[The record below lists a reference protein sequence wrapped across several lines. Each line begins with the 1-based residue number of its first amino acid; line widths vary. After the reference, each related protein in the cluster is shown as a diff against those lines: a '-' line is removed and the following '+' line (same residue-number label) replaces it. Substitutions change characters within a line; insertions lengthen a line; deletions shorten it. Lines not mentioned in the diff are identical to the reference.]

1 MKPLE
6 GLGGLVLQAGEMK
19 ERPPFTLWRMMFQE
33 LLSSFFVAFL
43 FFFVVFL
50 INQVLLFGEDILSRG
65 ADFLSVAKLLVY
77 SLPTILAITVP
88 FSVLAATLMT
98 SSRQNADNEFLAS
111 STLGVRLIWL
121 YIPFLIVG
129 IALAISSFYF
139 NDWSMPRATQGFKQ
153 VYAELI
159 RKSSRIELTPYSI
172 KKYGDKLLVT
182 GPAEAEGNIQ
192 DILIIDRARG
202 YDSSVISAN
211 SVGIEFSEDMLS
223 AILSMDNVTEAR
235 KQQGG
240 NEGDF
245 SITQARSAAIRIQ
258 LQEQLPNYSTTAP
271 SEMSQAT
278 LARQIKTKEQRLA
291 TRKEDHRSQE
301 AAILDRLRLS
311 YGSLS
316 FHDETTSAK
325 PGQTQTGTDPQHR
338 PLSTSQDIASVLGAL
353 ASLRNQKIGDTSLQ
367 IYRLEYQKKIAIPS
381 ACFFFAFLAFP
392 LGIGSKR
399 AGRTAGFGLALVL
412 AVMYWALLFVGQT
425 LGYRQSVDPVFSM
438 WMPNLVIF
446 LAALVLWIIRKTTKG
461 HFL

>member
-1 MKPLE
+1 MKPLA

-19 ERPPFTLWRMMFQE
+19 ERPPFTLWRMMFKE

-129 IALAISSFYF
+129 MALGIGSFYF
-139 NDWSMPRATQGFKQ
+139 NDWSMPRAAQGFKQ

-159 RKSSRIELTPYSI
+159 NKSSRIELTPYSI

-182 GPAEAEGNIQ
+182 GPAGEEGSIQ
-192 DILIIDRARG
+192 DILIIDRVKG
-202 YDSSVISAN
+202 NDSNIISAN
-211 SVGIEFSEDMLS
+211 NVGIEFSEDMLS
-223 AILSMDNVTEAR
+223 AILSMDNVTEAK
-235 KQQGG
+235 KQQDG

-258 LQEQLPNYSTTAP
+258 LQEQLSNYSATAP

-278 LARQIKTKEQRLA
+278 LARQIKTKEQRLT

-301 AAILDRLRLS
+301 VAVLDRLRLS
-311 YGSLS
+311 YDSLS
-316 FHDETTSAK
+316 SNNESSAESV
-325 PGQTQTGTDPQHR
+325 QTGTDPQHR

-399 AGRTAGFGLALVL
+399 AGRSAGFGLALVL
-412 AVMYWALLFVGQT
+412 AVMYWALLFAGQT

-446 LAALVLWIIRKTTKG
+446 LTTLVLWIIRKTTKG

>member
-1 MKPLE
+1 
-6 GLGGLVLQAGEMK
+6 
-19 ERPPFTLWRMMFQE
+19 MFKE

-129 IALAISSFYF
+129 MALGIGSFYF
-139 NDWSMPRATQGFKQ
+139 NDWSMPRAAQGFKQ

-159 RKSSRIELTPYSI
+159 NKSSRIELTPYSI

-182 GPAEAEGNIQ
+182 GPAGEEGSIQ
-192 DILIIDRARG
+192 DILIIDRVKG
-202 YDSSVISAN
+202 YDSNIISAN
-211 SVGIEFSEDMLS
+211 NVGIEFSEDMLS
-223 AILSMDNVTEAR
+223 AILSMDNVTEAK
-235 KQQGG
+235 KQQDG

-258 LQEQLPNYSTTAP
+258 LQEQLSNYSATAP

-278 LARQIKTKEQRLA
+278 LARQIKTKEQRLT

-301 AAILDRLRLS
+301 VAVLDRLRLS
-311 YGSLS
+311 YDSLS
-316 FHDETTSAK
+316 SNNESSAESV
-325 PGQTQTGTDPQHR
+325 QTGTDPQHR

-399 AGRTAGFGLALVL
+399 AGRSAGFGLALVL
-412 AVMYWALLFVGQT
+412 AVMYWALLFAGQT

-446 LAALVLWIIRKTTKG
+446 LTTLVLWIIRKTTKG

>member
-1 MKPLE
+1 MKPLA

-19 ERPPFTLWRMMFQE
+19 ERPPFTLWRMMFKE

-129 IALAISSFYF
+129 MALGIGSFYF
-139 NDWSMPRATQGFKQ
+139 NDWSMPRAAQGFKQ

-159 RKSSRIELTPYSI
+159 NKSSRIELTPYSI

-182 GPAEAEGNIQ
+182 GPAGEEGSIQ
-192 DILIIDRARG
+192 DILIIDRVKG
-202 YDSSVISAN
+202 YDSNIISAN
-211 SVGIEFSEDMLS
+211 NVGIEFSEDMLS
-223 AILSMDNVTEAR
+223 AILSMDNVTEAK
-235 KQQGG
+235 KQQDG
-240 NEGDF
+240 NEGYF

-258 LQEQLPNYSTTAP
+258 LQEQLSNYSATAP

-278 LARQIKTKEQRLA
+278 LARQIKTKEQRLT

-301 AAILDRLRLS
+301 VAVLDRLRLS
-311 YGSLS
+311 YDSLS
-316 FHDETTSAK
+316 SNNESSAESV
-325 PGQTQTGTDPQHR
+325 QTGTDPQHR

-399 AGRTAGFGLALVL
+399 AGRSAGFGLALVL
-412 AVMYWALLFVGQT
+412 AVMYWALLFAGQT

-446 LAALVLWIIRKTTKG
+446 LTTLVLWIIRKTTKG

>member
-1 MKPLE
+1 
-6 GLGGLVLQAGEMK
+6 
-19 ERPPFTLWRMMFQE
+19 MFKE

-129 IALAISSFYF
+129 MALGIGSFYF
-139 NDWSMPRATQGFKQ
+139 NDWSMPRAAQGFKQ

-159 RKSSRIELTPYSI
+159 NKSSRIELTPYSI

-182 GPAEAEGNIQ
+182 GPAGEEGSIQ
-192 DILIIDRARG
+192 DILIIDRVKG
-202 YDSSVISAN
+202 YDSNIISAN
-211 SVGIEFSEDMLS
+211 NVGIEFSEDMLS
-223 AILSMDNVTEAR
+223 AILSMDNVTEAK
-235 KQQGG
+235 KQQDG

-258 LQEQLPNYSTTAP
+258 LQEQLSNYSATAP

-278 LARQIKTKEQRLA
+278 LARQIKTKEQRLT

-301 AAILDRLRLS
+301 VAVLDRLRLS
-311 YGSLS
+311 YDSLS
-316 FHDETTSAK
+316 SNNESSAESV
-325 PGQTQTGTDPQHR
+325 QTGTDPQHR

-399 AGRTAGFGLALVL
+399 AGRSAGFGLALVL
-412 AVMYWALLFVGQT
+412 AVMYWALLFAGQT

-446 LAALVLWIIRKTTKG
+446 LTTLVLWIIRKTTKG
-461 HFL
+461 H

>member
-1 MKPLE
+1 MKPLA

-19 ERPPFTLWRMMFQE
+19 ERPPFTLWRMMFKE

-129 IALAISSFYF
+129 MALGIGSFYF
-139 NDWSMPRATQGFKQ
+139 NDWSMPRAAQGFKQ

-159 RKSSRIELTPYSI
+159 NKSSRIELTPYSI

-182 GPAEAEGNIQ
+182 GPAGEEGSIQ
-192 DILIIDRARG
+192 DILIIDRVKG
-202 YDSSVISAN
+202 NDSNIISAN
-211 SVGIEFSEDMLS
+211 NVGIEFSEDMLS
-223 AILSMDNVTEAR
+223 AILSMDNVTEAK
-235 KQQGG
+235 KQQDG
-240 NEGDF
+240 NEGYF

-258 LQEQLPNYSTTAP
+258 LQEQLSNYSATAP

-278 LARQIKTKEQRLA
+278 LARQIKTKEQRLT

-301 AAILDRLRLS
+301 VAVLDRLRLS
-311 YGSLS
+311 YDSLS
-316 FHDETTSAK
+316 SNNESSAESV
-325 PGQTQTGTDPQHR
+325 QTGTDPQHR

-399 AGRTAGFGLALVL
+399 AGRSAGFGLALVL
-412 AVMYWALLFVGQT
+412 AVMYWALLFAGQT

-446 LAALVLWIIRKTTKG
+446 LTTLVLWIIRKTTKG

>member
-1 MKPLE
+1 MKPLA

-19 ERPPFTLWRMMFQE
+19 ERPPFTLWRMMFKE

-129 IALAISSFYF
+129 MALGIGSFYF
-139 NDWSMPRATQGFKQ
+139 NDWSMPRAAQGFKQ

-159 RKSSRIELTPYSI
+159 NKSSRIELTPYSI

-182 GPAEAEGNIQ
+182 GPAGEEGSIQ
-192 DILIIDRARG
+192 DILIIDRVKG
-202 YDSSVISAN
+202 YDSNIISAN
-211 SVGIEFSEDMLS
+211 NVGIEFSEDMLS
-223 AILSMDNVTEAR
+223 AILSMDNVTEAK
-235 KQQGG
+235 KQQDG

-258 LQEQLPNYSTTAP
+258 LQEQLSNYSATAP

-278 LARQIKTKEQRLA
+278 LARQIKTKEQRLT

-301 AAILDRLRLS
+301 VAVLDRLRLS
-311 YGSLS
+311 YDSLS
-316 FHDETTSAK
+316 SNNESSAESV
-325 PGQTQTGTDPQHR
+325 QTGTDPQHR

-399 AGRTAGFGLALVL
+399 AGRSAGFGLALVL
-412 AVMYWALLFVGQT
+412 AVMYWALLFAGQT

-446 LAALVLWIIRKTTKG
+446 LTTLVLWIIRKTTKG